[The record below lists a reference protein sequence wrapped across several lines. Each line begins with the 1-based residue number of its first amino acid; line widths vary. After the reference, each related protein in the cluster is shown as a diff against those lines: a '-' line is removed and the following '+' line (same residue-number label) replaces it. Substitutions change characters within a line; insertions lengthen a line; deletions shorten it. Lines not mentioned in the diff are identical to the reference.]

1 MRQTPLFPALALLLL
16 SLIWG
21 YNWVVMKTALADCP
35 PLLFAAMRV
44 LGGTLVL
51 FSILRA
57 MGRPLAMPPVRYVL
71 PLGLLQSTGFVGCTL
86 WALEYGGAGKTAI
99 LVYMMPL
106 WLVLL
111 TAIFLGERIRGLE
124 KAALGIALAGL
135 LLILAPWHLEGGR
148 GILLALLS
156 GIFWALSAVWQKKH
170 GALAMDILDVTA
182 WQMLLGGIVLLG
194 VAALVDPWRIH
205 WTPALSLAL
214 FYNAVPGNALAWL
227 LWSYALNRLPS
238 GVAGMGTL
246 LAPAVGILASWG
258 QLGEVPNLS
267 TGAGMGLIFL
277 SMVLVVREH
286 LKGREASSFLE
297 AQE

>member
-277 SMVLVVREH
+277 SMALVVREH